1 MLGALEVKL
10 QIDAIYEYGVL
21 NGEHLVV
28 VAPTSSGKTMI
39 GKLAALHSTMKR
51 QRALF
56 LLPLKALVSDKHQYF
71 KRVYGSYGIRTI
83 EATGETGNIS
93 PLVKVQYDIALL
105 TYEKFSAIVLTHPHI
120 PKKSSTIIVDE
131 VQMIA
136 DRSRGASLEFL
147 LTTIRMRRRERIE
160 PQLIAPPALLD
171 KQMVWNAG

>member
-1 MLGALEVKL
+1 MQLARWSGSGRLIIIASAANEPAWENAKIGHGYFTNFVIEAMLGALEVKL

-71 KRVYGSYGIRTI
+71 KRNMKFR
-83 EATGETGNIS
+83 
-93 PLVKVQYDIALL
+93 L
-105 TYEKFSAIVLTHPHI
+105 T
-120 PKKSSTIIVDE
+120 
-131 VQMIA
+131 
-136 DRSRGASLEFL
+136 SRFL
-147 LTTIRMRRRERIE
+147 FIT
-160 PQLIAPPALLD
+160 
-171 KQMVWNAG
+171 